1 MLFAAV
7 TADSSKCRELPKVL
21 HLIALS
27 LIHYLISL
35 SLDVLI

>member
-1 MLFAAV
+1 MLSAAV
-7 TADSSKCRELPKVL
+7 TADSLKCRELQKVH
-21 HLIALS
+21 HLIALF